1 LQIFYKSNRKEYND
15 EEFLIVKGVDVMEF
29 SGLIV
34 SFIINLIICFGIPI
48 GFLIYLIAA
57 RRDGIKP
64 FFIGMLVFF
73 VSQVL
78 LRIPLIQYFLP
89 KLDWYSTFQAFYPI
103 IYCIFLGLTAGIFEE
118 VGRFLGFKLGLKK
131 KRSWFHGLAF
141 GMGHAGIEA
150 MLLVGVSN
158 LTNLVMLIS
167 LNNGSYNSST
177 FGMSEE
183 KIRTLLS
190 ATTSINVLVGGI
202 ERIFT
207 ILIHIGLTFI
217 VLYGINKR
225 KNIFLGL
232 AILIHGIIDSVA
244 AISMNMGFN
253 MYLIEAWCAV
263 CAIILTVFS
272 IKIRKDFKGDVRGN
286 EEII

>member
-1 LQIFYKSNRKEYND
+1 
-15 EEFLIVKGVDVMEF
+15 MEF

-34 SFIINLIICFGIPI
+34 SFIINLVICFGIPL
-48 GFLIYLIAA
+48 GFLIYLIIA

-64 FFIGMLVFF
+64 FCIGMLVFF

-150 MLLVGVSN
+150 MLLVGASN
-158 LTNLVMLIS
+158 LTNLIMLIS
-167 LNNGSYNSST
+167 LNNGGYDSST

-183 KIRTLLS
+183 KMRALLN
-190 ATTSINVLVGGI
+190 ATTSITVLMGGI

-217 VLYGINKR
+217 VLYGIKQR

-232 AILIHGIIDSVA
+232 AILLHGVIDSVA
-244 AISMNMGFN
+244 AIMMKTGCN
-253 MYLIEAWCAV
+253 MYLIEGWCAV
-263 CAIILTVFS
+263 CAILLVVFS
-272 IKIRKDFKGDVRGN
+272 IKIRKMFEGDVGKN

>member
-1 LQIFYKSNRKEYND
+1 
-15 EEFLIVKGVDVMEF
+15 MEF
-29 SGLIV
+29 SSLIV
-34 SFIINLIICFGIPI
+34 CFVINLVICFGIPV
-48 GFLIYLIAA
+48 GFFIYLLAA

-64 FFIGMLVFF
+64 FFVGVLVFLL
-73 VSQVL
+73 SQVF
-78 LRIPLIQYFLP
+78 LRIPLIQYLLP
-89 KLDWYSTFQAFYPI
+89 QLEWYSTFQIFYPI

-118 VGRFLGFKLGLKK
+118 AGRFLGFKLALKN

-150 MLLVGVSN
+150 VLLVGMSN
-158 LTNLVMLIS
+158 LTNLIMLIS
-167 LNNGSYNSST
+167 LSNGSYDSSKY
-177 FGMSEE
+177 GMSEE
-183 KIRTLLS
+183 KIRALLNA
-190 ATTSINVLVGGI
+190 ATSMNVLAGGI

-232 AILIHGIIDSVA
+232 AILLHGVIDSVA
-244 AISMNMGFN
+244 AISMNVGVN

-263 CAIILTVFS
+263 CAILLIVFS
-272 IKIRKDFKGDVRGN
+272 IKIKKNIEGDVWEN
-286 EEII
+286 EKII